1 MMNSELMTIEDIA
14 DMHKCSREHAR
25 DVIVKLPGFPEQA
38 PTSRPRHQLWIRSE
52 VRAFVTRKTARIP
65 HNDRKAA

>member
-1 MMNSELMTIEDIA
+1 MQNDLMTIEDIA
-14 DMHKCSREHAR
+14 EMHKCTREHAR

-52 VRAFVTRKTARIP
+52 VRAFVTRKATQIP
-65 HNDRKAA
+65 HITRKAA